1 MQYTG
6 LDLDINILGE
16 FYRWYTGTVP
26 IEKNTMNLPAEHVYR
41 IVYLI

>member
-16 FYRWYTGTVP
+16 FYTWYTGTVS
-26 IEKNTMNLPAEHVYR
+26 IEKNTKNLE
-41 IVYLI
+41 IQCTS